1 MIRIGVTLRTLTL
14 PYGLAE
20 SCLMAAVKR
29 AVSEYNRALE
39 GLVSFE
45 LSSWPTADCVV
56 FVEFGR
62 AALKVAELEVHK
74 ENRSFTLRLDPR
86 ADWDLKRRWF
96 MRFGSVSAE
105 TFLMHEMAH
114 IAQFAHEDDP
124 DSILF
129 SHPFPRRRLTGED
142 VGLLRRIFGQWAA
155 TQQTKETNGL

>member
-1 MIRIGVTLRTLTL
+1 MIRFGVTLRTLTL

-86 ADWDLKRRWF
+86 ADWDLKKRWF
-96 MRFGSVSAE
+96 MRFGAVS
-105 TFLMHEMAH
+105 TVTLIMHELAH
-114 IAQFAHEDDP
+114 IAQFAHEAYE
-124 DSILF
+124 DSILYAR
-129 SHPFPRRRLTGED
+129 PFPRKRLTQKDGT
-142 VGLLRRIFGQWAA
+142 LLRRIFRWWAKD
-155 TQQTKETNGL
+155 QITNV

>member
-1 MIRIGVTLRTLTL
+1 MIRIRVTLRTLTI
-14 PYGLAE
+14 PDGMAE
-20 SCLMAAVKR
+20 SCLVAAVKR
-29 AVSEYNRALE
+29 AVSEYNRALD
-39 GLVSFE
+39 GLVTFE
-45 LSSWPTADCVV
+45 LSSWPTADFVV
-56 FVEFGR
+56 FIEFGR

-74 ENRSFTLRLDPR
+74 ETKSFTLRLDPR

-105 TFLMHEMAH
+105 TFLMHELAH

-142 VGLLRRIFGQWAA
+142 EGLLRRVFRQWVN
-155 TQQTKETNGL
+155 QQGREV